1 MDSARFLVRNATMHA
16 SIGDQILIRTGS
28 LDRPSRHGV
37 VREVLG
43 DRDCEHFL
51 VDWDDGHESLLY
63 PGPDTQ
69 VIPAQVSREPAPPR
83 QLVPR
88 LQDPVE
94 EIMSAPVITVD
105 EHDSLR
111 VAAVTLADAE
121 IGALVVLSGNTPLG
135 IISERD
141 VVHALAAGGDPDEVW
156 AADVIGVRTVW
167 AAPTDAIHHVAE
179 LMRDADIRHVPVRVQ
194 DKVVG
199 VVSIRDV
206 HKVLLG

>member
-1 MDSARFLVRNATMHA
+1 MHA
-16 SIGDQILIRTGS
+16 SIGDRILIRTGS
-28 LDRPSRHGV
+28 LDRPSRQGL
-37 VREVLG
+37 VRDVLG

-51 VDWDDGHESLLY
+51 VARDDGHESLLY

-69 VIPAQVSREPAPPR
+69 VIPAQLSGEQTSPR
-83 QLVPR
+83 PTRHTGPLR
-88 LQDPVE
+88 QDPVE
-94 EIMSAPVITVD
+94 QIMSAPVITVD

-111 VAAVTLADAE
+111 VAAVTLSDAE
-121 IGALVVLSGNTPLG
+121 VGALVVLSGNTPLG

-156 AADVIGVRTVW
+156 AADVIGVTTVW
-167 AAPTDAIHHVAE
+167 AAPTDTIQHVAE
-179 LMRDADIRHVPVRVQ
+179 LMRDADIRHVPLRVQ

-206 HKVLLG
+206 HRVLLG